1 MGVIAS
7 VLVGFLAPFLQATH
21 RAFFYLLER
30 ADEAYLKWEMKRAAR
45 DEPRQAVDP
54 GGEVDPWILTSMWMQ
69 E

>member
-7 VLVGFLAPFLQATH
+7 VVDFLAPFFWATLTVL
-21 RAFFYLLER
+21 FFYLLER
-30 ADEAYLKWEMKRAAR
+30 ADDAYLKWEMKRAAR